1 MGVELAP
8 FPKFCCFTW
17 RRSES
22 NGARCF
28 HQIDRADRGER
39 KGVSST
45 DADARQAIEENLRQ
59 QGIETHGRTKTLR
72 R

>member
-1 MGVELAP
+1 LNWRHFQNFVVSRGAVPSRTALVV
-8 FPKFCCFTW
+8 FTKLT
-17 RRSES
+17 
-22 NGARCF
+22 GL
-28 HQIDRADRGER
+28 IG
-39 KGVSST
+39 GVSST